1 MLSWRD
7 ALKKFNDERTANGEG
22 KYMIPRKGT
31 PEHNKVMG
39 YMNAPIKEN
48 LTADNRKKSRTP
60 PKDKPTLA
68 EIPLEQ
74 AEPKSRKKPKENK
87 PEPIKEEPV
96 QAVAQEPPKVKGRPK
111 KQELQPPHQDGVI
124 HFS

>member
-1 MLSWRD
+1 
-7 ALKKFNDERTANGEG
+7 
-22 KYMIPRKGT
+22 MIPRKGT

-60 PKDKPTLA
+60 PKDKQTLA

-74 AEPKSRKKPKENK
+74 AEPKSRKKQKENK
-87 PEPIKEEPV
+87 PEPVKEEPV
-96 QAVAQEPPKVKGRPK
+96 QVVAQEPPKAKGKAK
-111 KQELQPPHQDGVI
+111 KQELEPPHQDGVI